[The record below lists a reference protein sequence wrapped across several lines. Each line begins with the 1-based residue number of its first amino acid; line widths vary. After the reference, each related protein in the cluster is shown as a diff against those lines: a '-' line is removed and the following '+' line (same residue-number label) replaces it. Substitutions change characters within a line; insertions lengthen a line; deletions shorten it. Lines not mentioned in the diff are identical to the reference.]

1 MTRLTQLQ
9 TAFEAVANPQQA
21 EKMAAYV
28 RHHFAFYGV
37 QAPQR
42 RQLYKAIIAQD
53 KKNQVFDWDLLEAA
67 WATPYR
73 ELDYFVCDYLRDR
86 SKDLAEADLPRLIP
100 FFKTQQWWE
109 TIDSLA
115 PTLGQLAL
123 RSQAARQLILD
134 WAVADDF
141 WLRRTAIIHQL
152 GRKGQ
157 TDTELLAHIIQLN
170 LGQTEFF
177 INKAIGW
184 ALRDHARNKPDWVRA
199 FVSDYRDQLAP
210 LSIREAMKHLE
221 E

>member
-1 MTRLTQLQ
+1 MNRMKELEH
-9 TAFEAVANPQQA
+9 AFEAVANPLQA

-28 RHHFAFYGV
+28 RHHFAFYGI

-42 RQLYKAIIAQD
+42 RQLYKTIIAVD
-53 KKNQVFDWDLLEAA
+53 KKNKVLDWDLLEAA
-67 WATPYR
+67 WANPYR
-73 ELDYFVCDYLRDR
+73 ELDYFVCDYLRAR
-86 SKDLAEADLPRLIP
+86 SKDLTEADLPKLIP
-100 FFKTQQWWE
+100 FFKTKQWWE

-123 RSQAARQLILD
+123 RSEQVRQLILD

-157 TDTELLAHIIQLN
+157 TDPEFLSQIIKLN

-184 ALRDHARNKPDWVRA
+184 ALRDYARHNPDWVKH
-199 FVSDYRDQLAP
+199 FVADHRDQLAP
-210 LSIREAMKHLE
+210 LSIKEATKHLE
-221 E
+221 G